1 MAQKDRIRAAPLS
14 DASLGIR
21 LWFYPTPEAAVKV
34 EPIARYVSGRAQ
46 KPPMS
51 TVHVLTVTDLETE
64 DSWTGT
70 CSNGSSRPLHV
81 ERSTQILQTIP
92 GEILQ
97 NPIEPCP
104 PVADQRVNQ
113 LRLDA
118 PIIDIQLE
126 AVDIGAKLVTG
137 KCGKDGSLRRHAA
150 DFLAFPHR
158 GRRPTN
164 ISWRPGSTSG

>member
-1 MAQKDRIRAAPLS
+1 MS
-14 DASLGIR
+14 DAPFGIR
-21 LWFYPTPEAAVKV
+21 LWFYPTPAATVKV
-34 EPIARYVSGRAQ
+34 EPTARYGSGRAR
-46 KPPMS
+46 KPSMS
-51 TVHVLTVTDLETE
+51 SIPVLTVTDLETV
-64 DSWTGT
+64 DGWTGT
-70 CSNGSSRPLHV
+70 CAKGSRRPLHV

-92 GEILQ
+92 GEVLQ

-104 PVADQRVNQ
+104 PVADERVNQ

-126 AVDIGAKLVTG
+126 AVDIGAKLVTST
-137 KCGKDGSLRRHAA
+137 CGKDGSLFRHAA
-150 DFLAFPHR
+150 DFLAPPHR